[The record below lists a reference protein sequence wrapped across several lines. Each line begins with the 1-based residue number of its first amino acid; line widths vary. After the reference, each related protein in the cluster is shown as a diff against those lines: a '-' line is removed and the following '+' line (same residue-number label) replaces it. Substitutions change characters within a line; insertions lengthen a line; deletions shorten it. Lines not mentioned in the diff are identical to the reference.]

1 MIFFFENVATR
12 HGFFKYFCRN
22 RDFVTITLIF
32 VVTKALSKKIVTSC
46 NTPSLFSEYI
56 YINVGIL
63 QSFQDQYPYL
73 FEQALKENRPVFV
86 DYFLRSYHNPLRT
99 TAFIK
104 HKNTGIQH
112 LQLCGFLSTCI

>member
-1 MIFFFENVATR
+1 VQKLSSKVIR
-12 HGFFKYFCRN
+12 YFIRYS
-22 RDFVTITLIF
+22 F
-32 VVTKALSKKIVTSC
+32 
-46 NTPSLFSEYI
+46 FSEYI

>member
-32 VVTKALSKKIVTSC
+32 VVTKALPKKIVTSC

-63 QSFQDQYPYL
+63 QIFQDQYPYL

-104 HKNTGIQH
+104 NKNTGIQH